1 MELKVKG
8 LKDTMDLIKFAID
21 EQNYRLSLTLVNSAL
36 FGLNNLREHLI
47 EKLAE
52 EAAKEEHE

>member
-21 EQNYRLSLTLVNSAL
+21 EKNYRLSLTLVNSAL

-52 EAAKEEHE
+52 EVGKEEHE